1 MHFDLTSPMET
12 CASPQSALDA
22 FLHALRQVNNTVPI
36 DLTRLRD
43 INTDCNNWVIP
54 GFVMAGPYPGHDGIN
69 FKTEQDALSNLQG
82 IVADGIDTFVCL
94 GGDVHS
100 RLFNGVAGSF
110 KSYSQIMQ
118 EASLAPVIP
127 GRHIQYEYAEIPLH
141 GVPSDKQLVQLM
153 TTLLRHLGGGRRLF
167 IHCDGGHGRTG
178 LVVAA
183 LLLCLYSNMDAN
195 FSLYFTQ
202 LTHNNRRVQ
211 DERTRAHVIPV
222 PSPDTSAQYSMVRRF
237 ASFMAFVR
245 QLV

>member
-1 MHFDLTSPMET
+1 MHFDMSCPMEAST
-12 CASPQSALDA
+12 CPPSALDA

-43 INTDCNNWVIP
+43 IKTDRNNWVIP

-69 FKTEQDALSNLQG
+69 FKTEYEAVANLRG
-82 IVADGIDTFVCL
+82 IAADGIDTFVCL
-94 GGDVHS
+94 GPDVHS
-100 RLFNGVAGSF
+100 RLFNGVNGAF
-110 KSYSQIMQ
+110 KSYEQSIRD
-118 EASLAPVIP
+118 ASVAAVIP
-127 GRHIQYEYAEIPLH
+127 GRPLQYEYAPIPEH

-153 TTLLRHLGGGRRLF
+153 TTLLGLLGSGRKLF

-195 FSLYFTQ
+195 FALYFTQ
-202 LTHNNRRVQ
+202 LTHNNRRVH

-237 ASFMAFVR
+237 AAFMTFVR